1 MSRYLIAYDISND
14 RRRSRVH
21 RWLKRWG
28 DRIQYSV
35 FEVELEPRDL
45 DEVCLGLS
53 DRLDAEDECTIVPM
67 LERPDRGQLNWQ
79 HAPEAWTPAIVLSH
93 PKGES

>member
-1 MSRYLIAYDISND
+1 MSRYLIAYDISED

-35 FEVELEPRDL
+35 FEAELEPRDL
-45 DEVCLGLS
+45 DEVCRGLTE
-53 DRLDAEDECTIVPM
+53 RLDKEDECTIVPV

-79 HAPEAWTPAIVLSH
+79 HAPEAWTPAIVLAH
-93 PKGES
+93 PEAD

>member
-1 MSRYLIAYDISND
+1 MSRYLIAYDISED

-35 FEVELEPRDL
+35 FEAELEPRDL
-45 DEVCLGLS
+45 DEVCRGLTE
-53 DRLDAEDECTIVPM
+53 RLDKEDECTIVPV

-79 HAPEAWTPAIVLSH
+79 HAPEAWTPAIVLGH
-93 PKGES
+93 PEAD